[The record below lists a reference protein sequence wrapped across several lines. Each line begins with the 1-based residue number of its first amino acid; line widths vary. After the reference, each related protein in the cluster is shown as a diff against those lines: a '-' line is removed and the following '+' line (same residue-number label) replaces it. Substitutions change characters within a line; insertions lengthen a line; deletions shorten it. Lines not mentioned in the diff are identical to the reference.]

1 MKGQQKAP
9 EYQIRGQNEKC
20 NIQKWEFLFAFI
32 IPQKLYSQKQEEHWQ
47 KNKHHPF
54 KMDLKRE
61 TPELSLVNN
70 HDNHTPCE
78 KI

>member
-32 IPQKLYSQKQEEHWQ
+32 TPQKVLFTKTGGTVA
-47 KNKHHPF
+47 KNKGGGGEHEF
-54 KMDLKRE
+54 SKE
-61 TPELSLVNN
+61 
-70 HDNHTPCE
+70 
-78 KI
+78 